1 MRAIYKKPGKAA
13 EIIHIE
19 DKLEALQGAVGG
31 YIEVVP
37 VRRDTVIVCNEEGKL
52 MGMPFNFSFRGDDGF
67 RGDAIAGPALF
78 LGVDG
83 ENFAD
88 IPKDVEMMLMPQLRH
103 CVRR

>member
-1 MRAIYKKPGKAA
+1 MRAIYKRPGKAA

-37 VRRDTVIVCNEEGKL
+37 MRRDTALVCNEEGKL
-52 MGMPFNFSFRGDDGF
+52 MGMPFNFGF
-67 RGDAIAGPALF
+67 RGDAIVGPVLI
-78 LGVDG
+78 LGMEG

-88 IPKDVEMMLMPQLRH
+88 IPKDVEKRLMPQLNQ
-103 CVRR
+103 C